1 MKTQIIRFTKL
12 IQKVALFSLSLTLL
26 VVGLM
31 PNVTNASI
39 ELANRYDD
47 MSNSGTGSVATHTVG
62 FTFTNTTSPVGSITI
77 QFCSNGPD
85 VGASCTVPT
94 GLDLNNIP
102 ANPTQTGQIGFTA
115 SANNSTGTILLSRS
129 IACVPG
135 SATSDCSGSLATT
148 VAFTNVINPTVT
160 GTDYLRLQT
169 FTSTNGSGS
178 NIESGGVAI
187 AITPQFNVT
196 TEVPPYL
203 TFCNGVSIPNI
214 DCSQVNG
221 DQLNFGNFSTRSTSA
236 ATSQFLVATNAA
248 NGYSVTLSGTTMTSG
263 NNVIN
268 QLTVPTSSQV
278 GTSQF
283 GLNLTS
289 NSNPSEGS
297 APIGPGTGSV
307 TPNYAQPNRFL
318 FNSGDTVATSVGPS
332 DYTRY
337 TVSYLVNVNSAQPEG
352 VYSATISYICLANF

>member
-1 MKTQIIRFTKL
+1 MKILLSRVVVL
-12 IQKVALFSLSLTLL
+12 SLSLTLL
-26 VVGLM
+26 LVGLM
-31 PNVTNASI
+31 PQISSASI

-47 MSNSGTGSVATHTVG
+47 MTNSGTGSVATHTVG
-62 FTFTNTTSPVGSITI
+62 FTFTNTSTSVGSISI
-77 QFCSNGPD
+77 QFCSNSPE
-85 VGASCTVPT
+85 VGASCTVPS

-102 ANPTQTGQIGFTA
+102 ASPTQTGQIGFIA

-129 IACVPG
+129 VACVPG
-135 SATSDCSGSLATT
+135 SAAANCSGSLSTT
-148 VAFTNVINPTVT
+148 FAFTNIINPTST

-178 NIESGGVAI
+178 NVESGGIAI

-203 TFCNGVSIPNI
+203 TFCNGVSIPNM

-263 NNVIN
+263 NNVIS

-278 GTSQF
+278 GSSQF
-283 GLNLTS
+283 GLNLVG

-297 APIGPGTGSV
+297 GPAGPGTGSV
-307 TPNYAQPNRFL
+307 SSNYSQSNRFL
-318 FNSGDTVATSVGPS
+318 FNSGDTIATSGAPS
-332 DYTRY
+332 DFTRY

-352 VYSATISYICLANF
+352 VYSTTISYICLANF